1 MPTYKEP
8 LVGWTDN
15 LYGPMAIVFGAARGL
30 VRVMMVDPS
39 AKIGIVPAD
48 YCGNVALA
56 CAWKTGGY
64 PGKRGEAENTP
75 IYTFAPSKENQI
87 NFGTFINSSI
97 VHRDRFPLTKMLWYP
112 ILLSVPPLLFPL
124 FAFFLHILPGYFL
137 DTLLRLKGRKPI
149 LLKLYRK
156 IHKNIAIVGPFTSI
170 SFNFGTANT
179 QGLLE
184 AMLKQDRSIYDF
196 DMARLDWNDYL
207 RCAMEGTREY
217 IGKDKPTAA
226 SLAKALQLIN
236 R

>member
-112 ILLSVPPLLFPL
+112 ILLSVPPSVSTVCLLFAHPSWL
-124 FAFFLHILPGYFL
+124 LPRYVTSPQGPQAHPAEAVPKNSQEYRHRGSIHEH
-137 DTLLRLKGRKPI
+137 LL
-149 LLKLYRK
+149 
-156 IHKNIAIVGPFTSI
+156 
-170 SFNFGTANT
+170 
-179 QGLLE
+179 
-184 AMLKQDRSIYDF
+184 
-196 DMARLDWNDYL
+196 
-207 RCAMEGTREY
+207 
-217 IGKDKPTAA
+217 
-226 SLAKALQLIN
+226 
-236 R
+236 